1 MPFDNKAIKRQI
13 QEINSKHCL
22 PILSAI
28 DNDNGISQGELAPQ
42 VNLLPSGLSA
52 VIKKMTNCDIPLVI
66 VTQTGKYRRYS
77 LPEYVERYLADQK
90 KENNDTQAQQ
100 VQEDRLFL
108 LLQRFVEEAG
118 KNWKET
124 MNSLLLDEEIDYSS
138 NIGKTFSAF
147 INQMKT
153 KTLTHDEDIDEIR
166 AFINNEVLLYLIDK
180 YSEADL

>member
-1 MPFDNKAIKRQI
+1 
-13 QEINSKHCL
+13 
-22 PILSAI
+22 
-28 DNDNGISQGELAPQ
+28 
-42 VNLLPSGLSA
+42 
-52 VIKKMTNCDIPLVI
+52 
-66 VTQTGKYRRYS
+66 
-77 LPEYVERYLADQK
+77 
-90 KENNDTQAQQ
+90 
-100 VQEDRLFL
+100 
-108 LLQRFVEEAG
+108 
-118 KNWKET
+118 